1 MVAVRL
7 AGSSLVLRPER
18 AAASSTQRPAIFGS
32 ANTMIRS
39 SAILEELEARYQREA
54 FRGLSYLEALATYAA
69 LWAEAR
75 ALRPDMGFDWLED
88 LKPDLAVARAVNGL
102 PPTA

>member
-1 MVAVRL
+1 
-7 AGSSLVLRPER
+7 
-18 AAASSTQRPAIFGS
+18 
-32 ANTMIRS
+32 MIRS

-54 FRGLSYLEALATYAA
+54 FRDVTFPKALASFAA

-75 ALRPDMGFDWLED
+75 ALRPDIGSDWLED
-88 LKPDLAVARAVNGL
+88 LEPDLAVARAVNGL